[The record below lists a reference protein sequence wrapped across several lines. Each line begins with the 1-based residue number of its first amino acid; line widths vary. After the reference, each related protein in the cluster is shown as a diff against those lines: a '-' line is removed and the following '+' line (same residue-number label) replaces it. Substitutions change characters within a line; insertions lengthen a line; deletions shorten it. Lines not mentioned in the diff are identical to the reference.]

1 MTVDSENAA
10 RLDIAIDSLLRDEA
24 RPSALGTE
32 SDLLETARV
41 LRDALP
47 RFHPRF
53 GFEERLAGRLTTAG
67 RAQPW
72 GRELAPAMSPPA
84 EPIPFPAAAT
94 VLPAD
99 DAVMASRRRLG
110 LVAGGAIASGVSIA
124 IPLAGAALLMW
135 RRGRSSGGLL

>member
-1 MTVDSENAA
+1 MTVDSENSA

-24 RPSALGTE
+24 RPGALGPE

-53 GFEERLAGRLTTAG
+53 SFEERLAGRLATAG
-67 RAQPW
+67 RAQAW
-72 GRELAPAMSPPA
+72 GSVVASATSSPP
-84 EPIPFPAAAT
+84 EPIPFPAAVA
-94 VLPAD
+94 VLPSAE
-99 DAVMASRRRLG
+99 AVMASRRRLG